1 MTADLTPGSTAAS
14 NADAAPSTIRVGT
27 SGYSFRDWVGP
38 FYPPGT
44 PARAQFEYYTR
55 FFRCLELNVTYYRVP
70 DAKLMAGMCE
80 RTPAGFEFI
89 VKLHAD
95 ITHQHSRDDALYA
108 SFRTALQ
115 PLEDAGRM
123 QGLLAQ
129 FPFSF
134 KNVETNR
141 AFLAELRQRFEPR
154 PLFVEFRHASWIVE
168 PVFAFLAGQHIGYVS
183 VDEPQ
188 LRDLVPP
195 IVRATT
201 DVGYVRLHGRNAT
214 TWYASGPEAGDRYDY
229 RYNGAELLDWRHKI
243 VALAR
248 RTRKTFV
255 FFNNCHAGNAAV
267 NALAMLDLLSDTP
280 GASAAP

>member
-1 MTADLTPGSTAAS
+1 MTADPTA
-14 NADAAPSTIRVGT
+14 NAATSTIRIGT

-44 PARAQFEYYTR
+44 PARAQLEYYTR

-70 DAKLMAGMCE
+70 DAKLLAGMCE

-108 SFRTALQ
+108 SFRAALQ

-134 KNVETNR
+134 KNTEANR

-168 PVFAFLAGQHIGYVS
+168 PMFTFLENLHVGYVS
-183 VDEPQ
+183 VDEPR

-214 TWYASGPEAGDRYDY
+214 NWYAAGPEAGDRYDY
-229 RYNGAELLDWRHKI
+229 RYSDAELSDWRQKI

-248 RTRKTFV
+248 STRKTFV
-255 FFNNCHAGNAAV
+255 FFNNCHGGNAAV
-267 NALAMLDLLSDTP
+267 NALQMQELV
-280 GASAAP
+280 GALEA